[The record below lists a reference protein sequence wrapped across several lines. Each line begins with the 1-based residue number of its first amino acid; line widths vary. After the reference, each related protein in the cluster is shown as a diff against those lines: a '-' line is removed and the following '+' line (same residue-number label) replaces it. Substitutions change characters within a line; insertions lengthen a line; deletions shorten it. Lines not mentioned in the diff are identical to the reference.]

1 MTETTPSLETLA
13 VNTIRFLAV
22 DAVQKANSGHPGLPL
37 GAAPMAYTLWTRY
50 LRHNP
55 RNPKWANRD
64 RFVLSAGHGSMLL
77 YALLHLTGYDLSLEE
92 IKNFRQWGS
101 QTPGHPEA
109 HLTQGV
115 ETTTGPLGQGFANA
129 VGMAI
134 AEAFLAATFNRP
146 DFPIVDHY
154 TYVLAGDG
162 DLMEG
167 VSAEAASL
175 AGHLKLGKLIVLYDD
190 NKVMLS
196 NDTAAAFT
204 EDVPARFAAY
214 GWQTL
219 SVADGNDTAA
229 IARAIEAATA
239 DQTRPS
245 LIAVRTVIGYGSP
258 NKQGTHKAH
267 GEPLGEEEVRL
278 TKQALGWTASEPFTI
293 PGEALE
299 HFREALEH
307 GAHFEAEWNALF
319 TAWAAQYP
327 DLAQLWEQAHAEAL
341 PNGWDADIPIYG
353 ADTKPMA
360 TRDANG
366 AALNAIA
373 KHLPTMIGGD
383 ADLSSSTKTLINGS
397 PLFSG
402 TDRTARNLQFGVRE
416 HAMGAAVNGMA
427 LHGGIRKP
435 YTATF
440 MTFSDYMR
448 PAIRLA
454 AIMEIAPIFIFTH
467 DSIGVGEDG
476 PTHQPIEHLAA
487 LRVIPHLTVIRP
499 ADANE
504 TSAAWRVAMLNK
516 LPTVLVFTRQKLP
529 VYAPEGVR
537 EGVERGAY
545 IKAEAVGGAPEVIL
559 IASGS
564 EVSLIMAAHKAL
576 NEAGIRARAVSMP
589 SFELFEAQDAAYQE
603 AVLPSAITARVAI
616 EAGVPFGWHRYV
628 GAAGKIIA
636 LERFGA
642 SAPQEVI
649 FKELG
654 LTAEAVITAA
664 RAALGKA

>member
-1 MTETTPSLETLA
+1 MLDTVTTSLETLA
-13 VNTIRFLAV
+13 INTIRFLAV

-37 GAAPMAYTLWTRY
+37 GAAPMAYTLWMRY

-77 YALLHLTGYDLSLEE
+77 YALLHLTGYDLSLDE
-92 IKNFRQWGS
+92 IKNFRQWNS
-101 QTPGHPEA
+101 LTPGHPEA
-109 HLTQGV
+109 GLTPGV
-115 ETTTGPLGQGFANA
+115 ETTTGPLGQGFATA

-146 DFPIVDHY
+146 NYPIVDHY
-154 TYVLAGDG
+154 TYVLASDG

-167 VSAEAASL
+167 VASEAASL

-196 NDTAAAFT
+196 NLTEVAFS
-204 EDVPARFAAY
+204 EDVLMRFNAY
-214 GWQTL
+214 GWHTQR
-219 SVADGNDTAA
+219 VADGNDTAA
-229 IARAIEAATA
+229 IAAAIEAATA
-239 DQTRPS
+239 DPRPS
-245 LIAVRTVIGYGSP
+245 LIAVRTIIGYGSP

-278 TKQALGWTASEPFTI
+278 TKQALGWTAEEPFTI

-299 HFREALEH
+299 HFRTAVEH
-307 GAHFEAEWNALF
+307 GERFEAEWNALF
-319 TAWAAQYP
+319 RAWAADYP
-327 DLAQLWEQAHAEAL
+327 ELAKLWEAAHAESL
-341 PNGWDADIPIYG
+341 PAGWDADLPFYS
-353 ADTKPMA
+353 AESKPMA

-383 ADLSSSTKTLINGS
+383 ADLSSSTKTLISGS
-397 PLFSG
+397 GLFSA

-416 HAMGAAVNGMA
+416 HAMGAAINGLA

-454 AIMEIAPIFIFTH
+454 ALMEIDPIFIFTH

-476 PTHQPIEHLAA
+476 PTHQPVEHLAA
-487 LRVIPHLTVIRP
+487 LRAIPHLTVIRP

-504 TSAAWRVAMLNK
+504 TTAAWRAAMLNK
-516 LPTVLVFTRQKLP
+516 QPTVLVFTRQKLP
-529 VYAPEGVR
+529 VYPPEGVL
-537 EGVERGAY
+537 EGVARGAY
-545 IKAEAVGGAPEVIL
+545 IKAEARGGDPEVIL

-564 EVSLIMAAHKAL
+564 EVSLIMAAHKTLNAL
-576 NEAGIRARAVSMP
+576 GIRARAVSMP
-589 SFELFEAQDAAYQE
+589 SFELFEAQDQAYKE
-603 AVLPSAITARVAI
+603 SVLPASVTARVAV

-628 GAAGKIIA
+628 GTGGTIIG

-654 LTAEAVITAA
+654 FTPEAVVAAA
-664 RAALGKA
+664 RRLLGK